1 MRLGLLARIILIVA
15 VALFAIQLLAL
26 FFYFGAG
33 EGRRTLGEG
42 SPSLPRQVASLVRL
56 VDEVPVGLRPAL
68 LEAFS
73 ENGRTATII
82 PALPDDLIRTNGL
95 IRIER
100 SIRTALALRGA
111 EGRKVWARLDGR
123 SESGRGDTLSVY
135 VELADGSYLWLD
147 VEDRVTIRLLGV
159 PIGFFAGLFG
169 VVVALAALVAV
180 AREMRPITRLAREV
194 DRVGEGIDPVAIPE
208 RGAPEL
214 RKLIRAVNAMQERI
228 AALVRN
234 RTLTLGAISHDLRTY
249 LTRLRLRVEMM
260 PESRHRAGAI
270 ADVEAMQA
278 LVADTLDF
286 AQDSFVPTE
295 PARADLA
302 AALRRYAAEQNDA
315 RIVLDVPDRPVL
327 VTMGDK
333 ALGRVVANLVGNA
346 LRYGERA
353 FAGIETGGARA
364 VLVIEDEGP
373 GIPAEERERVFE
385 PFHRLEASRN
395 RDSGGTGLGLTIVR
409 RLVERHGGSIE
420 LGTSR
425 RGGLAVRVALPRT
438 EPA

>member
-353 FAGIETGGARA
+353 FAGIETGGTRA